1 MASGPDRRTF
11 LRGAAG
17 AVGMGAVGAFS
28 AKLPRATAGELRT
41 QTNPK
46 VNVKMRNVGTPSSPR
61 WKIEID
67 DNATAKQGEVVQWI
81 ADATVEKI
89 QLVRFKKP
97 NPTSPARSPI
107 KWPQPP
113 LPGTPQEKLALAP
126 GNPWTS
132 GLGTPGD
139 PLTAKVAG
147 DAEKITYTYAIEV
160 KAVTDAG
167 GGVHY
172 KDPDL
177 DII

>member
-46 VNVKMRNVGTPSSPR
+46 VNVKMRDVGTPSSPR

-89 QLVRFKKP
+89 QLIRFKKP
-97 NPTSPARSPI
+97 KPSSPARSPI
-107 KWPQPP
+107 KWSPP
-113 LPGTPQEKLALAP
+113 GGGAPQEKLALAP

-132 GLGTPGD
+132 GSGTPGD
-139 PLTAKVAG
+139 PLTARVAA
-147 DAEKITYTYAIEV
+147 DADKITYTYAIKV
-160 KAVTDAG
+160 KAEASAG